1 MSKFMEEFKAF
12 ALKGNVLDMAV
23 GVIIGAAFKA
33 IVDSLVADIISPILG
48 CLGGVNFTDMALVLF
63 DGKVSIGW
71 GNFVMA
77 IINFII
83 MAFVLFNIVR
93 TANKVKAMTEKKEEE
108 PEPEAEPEP
117 TKEEV
122 LLTEIRD
129 ALKDLKK

>member
-1 MSKFMEEFKAF
+1 MKSFMEEFKAF

-93 TANKVKAMTEKKEEE
+93 TANKVSEMSKKPEE

-117 TKEEV
+117 SKEEV

-129 ALKDLKK
+129 LLAKK

>member
-1 MSKFMEEFKAF
+1 MKNFMEEFKAF

-93 TANKVKAMTEKKEEE
+93 TANKVSEMSKKPEE

-117 TKEEV
+117 SKEEV

-129 ALKDLKK
+129 LLAKK

>member
-1 MSKFMEEFKAF
+1 MGKFMEEFKAF

-33 IVDSLVADIISPILG
+33 IVDSLVADIISPIIG
-48 CLGGVNFTDMALVLF
+48 CLVGANFTDMALVLF

-93 TANKVKAMTEKKEEE
+93 TANKLREMTEKKEEE
-108 PEPEAEPEP
+108 APEEEPEP

>member
-1 MSKFMEEFKAF
+1 MGKFMEEFKAF
-12 ALKGNVLDMAV
+12 AFKGNVLDMAV

-33 IVDSLVADIISPILG
+33 IVDSLVADIISPIIG
-48 CLGGVNFTDMALVLF
+48 CLVGANFTDMALVLF

-77 IINFII
+77 IINFFI
-83 MAFVLFNIVR
+83 MAFVLFNLVR
-93 TANKVKAMTEKKEEE
+93 TANKLREMTAKKEEE
-108 PEPEAEPEP
+108 APEEEPEP

-129 ALKDLKK
+129 ALKELKK

>member
-1 MSKFMEEFKAF
+1 MSKYMDEFKAF

-23 GVIIGAAFKA
+23 GVIIGAAFKG
-33 IVDSLVADIISPILG
+33 IVDSLVADIISPVLG
-48 CLGGVNFTDMALVLF
+48 VIVGVNFSDMAVTLF

-77 IINFII
+77 IINFVI

-93 TANKVKAMTEKKEEE
+93 GANKIADATKKPEEPKEEK
-108 PEPEAEPEP
+108 EPEP

>member
-1 MSKFMEEFKAF
+1 MGKFMEEFKAF

-77 IINFII
+77 IINFLI

-93 TANKVKAMTEKKEEE
+93 AANKVKALTEKKEE

>member
-1 MSKFMEEFKAF
+1 MGKFMEEFKAF

-93 TANKVKAMTEKKEEE
+93 TANKVSEMSKKKEE

-129 ALKDLKK
+129 ALKELKK

>member
-1 MSKFMEEFKAF
+1 MGKVMEEFKAF
-12 ALKGNVLDMAV
+12 ALEGNVLDMAV

-48 CLGGVNFTDMALVLF
+48 CLGGVNFTDMALVLV

-93 TANKVKAMTEKKEEE
+93 TANKVAEMSKKKEE

-129 ALKDLKK
+129 ALKELKK

>member
-1 MSKFMEEFKAF
+1 MGKFMEEFKAF
-12 ALKGNVLDMAV
+12 AFKGNVLDMAV

-33 IVDSLVADIISPILG
+33 IVDSLVADIISPIIG
-48 CLGGVNFTDMALVLF
+48 CLVGANFTDMAVVLF
-63 DGKVSIGW
+63 DGKVTIGW

-77 IINFII
+77 IINFFI

-93 TANKVKAMTEKKEEE
+93 TANKLRELNKKEEA

>member
-1 MSKFMEEFKAF
+1 MGKFMEEFKAF

-83 MAFVLFNIVR
+83 MAVVLFNIGR
-93 TANKVKAMTEKKEEE
+93 AANKVKAMTEKKEEE

>member
-1 MSKFMEEFKAF
+1 MGKFMEEFKAF

-33 IVDSLVADIISPILG
+33 IVDSLVADIISPIIG
-48 CLGGVNFTDMALVLF
+48 CLVGANFTDMAVVLF
-63 DGKVSIGW
+63 DGKVTIGW

-77 IINFII
+77 IINFFI
-83 MAFVLFNIVR
+83 MAFVLFNLVR
-93 TANKVKAMTEKKEEE
+93 TANKLREMTEKKEEE
-108 PEPEAEPEP
+108 APEEEPEP

-129 ALKDLKK
+129 ALKELKK

>member
-1 MSKFMEEFKAF
+1 MGKFMEEFKAF
-12 ALKGNVLDMAV
+12 AFKGNVLDMAV

-33 IVDSLVADIISPILG
+33 IVDSLVADIISPIIG
-48 CLGGVNFTDMALVLF
+48 CLVGANFTDMAVVLF
-63 DGKVSIGW
+63 DGKVTIGW

-77 IINFII
+77 IINFFI

-93 TANKVKAMTEKKEEE
+93 TANKLRELNKKEEAE
-108 PEPEAEPEP
+108 PEPEEEPEP

>member
-1 MSKFMEEFKAF
+1 MGKFMEEFKAF

-77 IINFII
+77 IINFLI

-93 TANKVKAMTEKKEEE
+93 AANKVKAMTEKKEE

>member
-1 MSKFMEEFKAF
+1 MGKFMEEFKAF

-48 CLGGVNFTDMALVLF
+48 CFGGVNFTDMALVLF

-93 TANKVKAMTEKKEEE
+93 TANKVSEMSKKKEE

-129 ALKDLKK
+129 ALKELKK

>member
-1 MSKFMEEFKAF
+1 MGKFMEEFKAF

-48 CLGGVNFTDMALVLF
+48 CFGGVNFTDMALVLF

-93 TANKVKAMTEKKEEE
+93 TANKVSEMTKKKEE

-129 ALKDLKK
+129 ALKELKK

>member
-1 MSKFMEEFKAF
+1 MKNFMEEFKAF

-48 CLGGVNFTDMALVLF
+48 CFGGVNFTDMALVLF

-93 TANKVKAMTEKKEEE
+93 TANKVSEMNKKAEE

-117 TKEEV
+117 SKEEV

-129 ALKDLKK
+129 LLAKK

>member
-1 MSKFMEEFKAF
+1 MGKFMEEFKAF

-48 CLGGVNFTDMALVLF
+48 CLGGANFTDMALVLF

-77 IINFII
+77 VINFII
-83 MAFVLFNIVR
+83 MAFILFNIVR
-93 TANKVKAMTEKKEEE
+93 TANKVKAMTEKKKEE

>member
-1 MSKFMEEFKAF
+1 MGKFMEEFKAF
-12 ALKGNVLDMAV
+12 AFKGNVLDMAV

-33 IVDSLVADIISPILG
+33 IVDSLVADIISPIIG
-48 CLGGVNFTDMALVLF
+48 CLVGANFTDMALVLF

-77 IINFII
+77 IINFFI
-83 MAFVLFNIVR
+83 MAFVLFNLVR
-93 TANKVKAMTEKKEEE
+93 TANKLREMTEKKEEE
-108 PEPEAEPEP
+108 APEEEPEP

-129 ALKDLKK
+129 ALKELKK

>member
-1 MSKFMEEFKAF
+1 MGKFMEEFKAF

-33 IVDSLVADIISPILG
+33 IVDSLVADIISPIIG
-48 CLGGVNFTDMALVLF
+48 CLVGANFTDMAVVLF
-63 DGKVSIGW
+63 DGKVTIGW

>member
-1 MSKFMEEFKAF
+1 
-12 ALKGNVLDMAV
+12 
-23 GVIIGAAFKA
+23 
-33 IVDSLVADIISPILG
+33 
-48 CLGGVNFTDMALVLF
+48 
-63 DGKVSIGW
+63 
-71 GNFVMA
+71 MA
-77 IINFII
+77 IINFLI

-93 TANKVKAMTEKKEEE
+93 TANKVKAMTEKKEE

>member
-1 MSKFMEEFKAF
+1 MKKFMEEFKAF

-93 TANKVKAMTEKKEEE
+93 TANKVKEMSEKKEEE
-108 PEPEAEPEP
+108 APAADPEP

>member
-1 MSKFMEEFKAF
+1 MKNFMEEFKAF

-48 CLGGVNFTDMALVLF
+48 CFGGVNFTDMALVLF

-93 TANKVKAMTEKKEEE
+93 TANKVSEMSKKPEE

-117 TKEEV
+117 SKEEV

-129 ALKDLKK
+129 LLAKK

>member
-1 MSKFMEEFKAF
+1 MGKFMEEFKAF
-12 ALKGNVLDMAV
+12 AFKGNVLDMAV

-77 IINFII
+77 IINFFI

-93 TANKVKAMTEKKEEE
+93 TANKLREMNQKKEEE

-129 ALKDLKK
+129 ALKELKK

>member
-1 MSKFMEEFKAF
+1 MGKFMEEFKAF

-93 TANKVKAMTEKKEEE
+93 TANKVSEMTKKKEE

-129 ALKDLKK
+129 ALKELKK

>member
-1 MSKFMEEFKAF
+1 MGKFMEEFKAF

-33 IVDSLVADIISPILG
+33 IVDSLVADIISPIIG
-48 CLGGVNFTDMALVLF
+48 CLVGANFTDMALVLF

>member
-1 MSKFMEEFKAF
+1 MGKFMEEFKAF
-12 ALKGNVLDMAV
+12 AFKGNVLDMAV

-93 TANKVKAMTEKKEEE
+93 TANKVKAMTEKKEE

>member
-1 MSKFMEEFKAF
+1 MGKFMEEFKAF
-12 ALKGNVLDMAV
+12 AFKGNVLDMAV

-33 IVDSLVADIISPILG
+33 IVDSLVADIISPIIG
-48 CLGGVNFTDMALVLF
+48 CLVGANFTDMALVLF

-77 IINFII
+77 IINFFI
-83 MAFVLFNIVR
+83 MAFVLFNLVR
-93 TANKVKAMTEKKEEE
+93 TANKLREMTAKKEEE
-108 PEPEAEPEP
+108 APEEEPEP

>member
-1 MSKFMEEFKAF
+1 MGKFMEEFKAF

-93 TANKVKAMTEKKEEE
+93 AANKVKALTEKKEE

>member
-1 MSKFMEEFKAF
+1 MGKFMEEFKAF

-77 IINFII
+77 IINF
-83 MAFVLFNIVR
+83 NIVR
-93 TANKVKAMTEKKEEE
+93 AANKVKAMTEKKEEE

>member
-1 MSKFMEEFKAF
+1 MKSFMEEFKAF

-48 CLGGVNFTDMALVLF
+48 CFGGVNFTDMALVLF

-93 TANKVKAMTEKKEEE
+93 TANKVSEMSKKPEE

-117 TKEEV
+117 SKEEV

-129 ALKDLKK
+129 LLAKK

>member
-1 MSKFMEEFKAF
+1 MGKFMEEFKAF

-108 PEPEAEPEP
+108 PEP

>member
-1 MSKFMEEFKAF
+1 
-12 ALKGNVLDMAV
+12 
-23 GVIIGAAFKA
+23 
-33 IVDSLVADIISPILG
+33 
-48 CLGGVNFTDMALVLF
+48 MALVLF

-93 TANKVKAMTEKKEEE
+93 TANKVSEMSKKKEE

-129 ALKDLKK
+129 ALKELKK

>member
-1 MSKFMEEFKAF
+1 MGKFMEEFKAF

-93 TANKVKAMTEKKEEE
+93 TANKVKAMTEKKEEA

>member
-1 MSKFMEEFKAF
+1 MGKFMEEFKAF
-12 ALKGNVLDMAV
+12 AFKGNVLDMAV

-77 IINFII
+77 IINFFI
-83 MAFVLFNIVR
+83 MAFVLFNLVR
-93 TANKVKAMTEKKEEE
+93 TANKLREMTEKKEEE
-108 PEPEAEPEP
+108 APEEEPEP

-129 ALKDLKK
+129 LLKK